1 MADDDGVWSDE
12 HAGRSADR
20 LDVHHSSIEIF
31 LGDTGKASVEVS
43 AGISLDQT
51 ISLQLD
57 AQNGCCLAEQL
68 IKDRIALFVDYRC
81 PR

>member
-31 LGDTGKASVEVS
+31 LSDTGKASIEVS
-43 AGISLDQT
+43 AGISSGNTRLRLDVQ
-51 ISLQLD
+51 D
-57 AQNGCCLAEQL
+57 GCCLP
-68 IKDRIALFVDYRC
+68 D
-81 PR
+81 